1 MNYHQQLPNNV
12 LFWSISTLF
21 FPKFKKYMN
30 HMLGRVQILECFGK
44 NRSSP
49 SSKLQLREYLLVV
62 HLSRRDS
69 ETWKQTVLQV
79 LLFLLFLRMIKVVI
93 TAELQPTLSL
103 NHKLPFLIFLSESN
117 IRWCISF
124 VLRSLLKKRG
134 NKTFSNNPVLNILSL
149 SISFLMCQNGHAK
162 SFLCYKSSTLV
173 AGGLTF
179 LSYLYGTTVHV
190 CVYADAIV

>member
-1 MNYHQQLPNNV
+1 
-12 LFWSISTLF
+12 
-21 FPKFKKYMN
+21 
-30 HMLGRVQILECFGK
+30 MLGRVYILECFGK

-79 LLFLLFLRMIKVVI
+79 LLFWLFLCMIKVVI
-93 TAELQPTLSL
+93 TAGLYLKPEPQFAFFL
-103 NHKLPFLIFLSESN
+103 NFLSESN
-117 IRWCISF
+117 ICWCISF
-124 VLRSLLKKRG
+124 VLRPLLKKRA
-134 NKTFSNNPVLNILSL
+134 NKTFSNNSVLNILWL

-179 LSYLYGTTVHV
+179 LPYL
-190 CVYADAIV
+190 